1 MPEMGNHENGDRAG
15 EAGPVAQA
23 PPVEVTAA
31 ILSYNGRKVVPL
43 CLESVLRQTVPFAKV
58 LFVDNASTD
67 GTPEWVS
74 ENHPE
79 VEIVRHPVNN
89 GPNPAR
95 NLGVLRS
102 PHRLVLL
109 VDDDAVLD
117 ERCLEGLM
125 AARRERPEAA
135 VLAPRIVYY
144 DRSDTI
150 QLEGVYMHYLSEA
163 ILLNPERRLSEG
175 AREVTPID
183 LAAGI
188 CLLLDREAVLAVGLF
203 DEYYFFG
210 RTDGELTFRL
220 TLAGRK
226 LYAVPGAVCYH
237 RVKERGL
244 GKVFYQ
250 VRNRWYLILTTYSER
265 TLLLLAPAFLVYEA
279 SLVPFLA
286 AKGHLR
292 DYLRAMAAIVR
303 DLPKVRERRRAVQA
317 LRRVPDREVLRWGVI
332 NMRGDLVRSRLLVRA
347 KSALDRF
354 FRAYWRLVYPAL

>member
-1 MPEMGNHENGDRAG
+1 MTVGAEHGGTETGLAEPLA
-15 EAGPVAQA
+15 
-23 PPVEVTAA
+23 PVEVTAA
-31 ILSYNGRKVVPL
+31 IVSYNGRKVAPL
-43 CLESVLRQTVPFAKV
+43 CLESVLRQTLPFAKV

-74 ENHPE
+74 ESYPE

-117 ERCLEGLM
+117 ERCLERLV
-125 AARRERPEAA
+125 AAWRERPDAA
-135 VLAPRIVYY
+135 VLAPRIVYH
-144 DRSDTI
+144 DRRDTI
-150 QLEGVYMHYLSEA
+150 QLEGVYMHFLSEA
-163 ILLNPERRLSEG
+163 ILLNPERRLEEG

-183 LAAGI
+183 LCAGI
-188 CLLLDREAVLAVGLF
+188 CLLLDREAALAVGLF

-220 TLAGRK
+220 TLSGRK
-226 LYAVPGAVCYH
+226 LFAVPEAVCYH

-250 VRNRWYLILTTYSER
+250 VRNRWYLILTTYSAR

-279 SLVPFLA
+279 SLVPFLV
-286 AKGHLR
+286 AKGRLR
-292 DYLRAMAAIVR
+292 EYLRALAALVR
-303 DLPKVRERRRAVQA
+303 DLPKVRQRRREVQA
-317 LRRVPDREVLRWGVI
+317 LRRVPDREVLRWGII
-332 NMRGDLVRSRLLVRA
+332 NMRSDLVRNRLVARA
-347 KSALDRF
+347 KGALDRF